1 MPLLRRRDPAL
12 SLPETTKGPTTVH
25 ILRKLGFYLVALWAA
40 VTLNFFIPR
49 LLPGSPVDAVLAK
62 LALRGPVDPGTR
74 RAIEIMLGADDDT
87 PMIQQYFAY
96 LGGLFTGDL
105 GISVTYFPT
114 PVTQIIAQSLPWTL
128 VLVGLA
134 TTITFVI
141 GMVLGTFAGW
151 KRGTWLDSL
160 IPATTILQAVPYFWL
175 ALLFIYVLAVNLD
188 LFPISGGY
196 NPSMVRPAFDY
207 PFLSN
212 AVYYGFLPALTIVL
226 SSLGGWLLGMR
237 NMMVSTLS
245 EDYILTAEAKGLSP
259 RRIMVMYAARNAM
272 LPSVSGFAIS
282 LGFVVSGS
290 IIVESVFSYPG
301 IGFTMLQAVNNNDFA
316 LMQGLFLIITVSV
329 LAANLVVD
337 LLYGVIDPRTRARG

>member
-1 MPLLRRRDPAL
+1 M
-12 SLPETTKGPTTVH
+12 H

-49 LLPGSPVDAVLAK
+49 ALPGSPVDAVLAK
-62 LALRGPVDPGTR
+62 LALRGPVSPGTR
-74 RAIEIMLGADDDT
+74 EAIEVMLGANDDRN
-87 PMIQQYFAY
+87 IVVQYFEY
-96 LGGLFTGDL
+96 LRGLVAGDL
-105 GISVTYFPT
+105 GVSVTYFPT
-114 PVTQIIAQSLPWTL
+114 PVTTVIGEALPWTL
-128 VLVGLA
+128 VLVGLS
-134 TTITFVI
+134 TTITFLI
-141 GMVLGTFAGW
+141 GMALGTVAGW
-151 KRGTWLDSL
+151 RRGTWLDSL

-175 ALLFIYVLAVNLD
+175 ALLFVYVLSVNLG
-188 LFPISGGY
+188 LFPVSGGY
-196 NPSMVRPAFDY
+196 NVTLVRPAFDY
-207 PFLSN
+207 PFVSN

-259 RRIMVMYAARNAM
+259 RRVMLMYAARNAM

-290 IIVESVFSYPG
+290 IVVETVFSYPG
-301 IGFTMLQAVNNNDFA
+301 IGFSMLQAVNNNDYS
-316 LMQGLFLIITVSV
+316 LMQGLFLVITISV

>member
-1 MPLLRRRDPAL
+1 MNL
-12 SLPETTKGPTTVH
+12 
-25 ILRKLGFYLVALWAA
+25 LRKLGFYLVALWAA

-62 LALRGPVDPGTR
+62 LALRGPVDAGTR
-74 RAIEIMLGADDDT
+74 RSIEVMLGADSEKPLAQEYID
-87 PMIQQYFAY
+87 Y
-96 LGGLFTGDL
+96 LGGLVTGDL
-105 GISVTYFPT
+105 GVSVTYFPT
-114 PVTQIIAQSLPWTL
+114 PVIEVVGQSLPWTL

-134 TTITFVI
+134 TAFTFVL
-141 GMVLGTFAGW
+141 GMVLGTVVGW
-151 KRGTWLDSL
+151 RRGTWLDSL

-175 ALLFIYVLAVNLD
+175 ALLFIYVLSVNLGM
-188 LFPISGGY
+188 FPISGGY
-196 NPSMVRPAFDY
+196 DFTLVRPAFDY

-212 AVYYGFLPALTIVL
+212 ALYHGFLPALTIVL

-245 EDYILTAEAKGLSP
+245 EDYILTAEAKGLHP
-259 RRIMVMYAARNAM
+259 RRVMLMYAARNAM

-290 IIVESVFSYPG
+290 IVVETVFSYPG
-301 IGFTMLQAVNNNDFA
+301 VGFTMLQAVQNNDYS
-316 LMQGLFLIITVSV
+316 LMQGMFLIITVSV

-337 LLYGVIDPRTRARG
+337 LLYGVIDPRTRARS

>member
-1 MPLLRRRDPAL
+1 
-12 SLPETTKGPTTVH
+12 VH
-25 ILRKLGFYLVALWAA
+25 FLRKIGFYLVALWAA

-62 LALRGPVDPGTR
+62 LALRGPVDPDTR
-74 RAIEIMLGADDDT
+74 QAIEVMLGADDDA
-87 PMIQQYFAY
+87 PLVQEYLAY
-96 LGGLFTGDL
+96 LGGLLTGDL
-105 GISVTYFPT
+105 GVSVTYFPT
-114 PVTQIIAQSLPWTL
+114 PVSQVVGQALPWTL
-128 VLVGLA
+128 ILVGLA
-134 TTITFVI
+134 TTITFLI
-141 GMVLGTFAGW
+141 GMVLGTVAGW

-175 ALLFIYVLAVNLD
+175 ALLFIYVLSVNLGW
-188 LFPISGGY
+188 FPISGGY
-196 NPSMVRPAFDY
+196 DYTLVRPAFDI

-212 AVYYGFLPALTIVL
+212 ALYYGFLPALTIVL

-259 RRIMVMYAARNAM
+259 RRVMIMYAARNAM

-290 IIVESVFSYPG
+290 IVVETVFSYPG
-301 IGFTMLQAVNNNDFA
+301 LGFTMLQAVQNNDYS
-316 LMQGLFLIITVSV
+316 LMQGMFLIITVSV

>member
-1 MPLLRRRDPAL
+1 M
-12 SLPETTKGPTTVH
+12 H

-40 VTLNFFIPR
+40 VTLNFLIPR

-62 LALRGPVDPGTR
+62 LALRGPVQPETR
-74 RAIEIMLGADDDT
+74 QAIEIMLGTDSESSLLQDYVRY
-87 PMIQQYFAY
+87 IGN
-96 LGGLFTGDL
+96 LLRGDF

-114 PVTQIIAQSLPWTL
+114 PVTEVIGQSLPWTL
-128 VLVGLA
+128 ALVGIA
-134 TTITFVI
+134 TTITFLLGI
-141 GMVLGTFAGW
+141 TLGMVAGW
-151 KRGTWLDSL
+151 RRGTWLDSL
-160 IPATTILQAVPYFWL
+160 IPSTTILQAVPYFWL
-175 ALLFIYVLAVNLD
+175 ALLFVYLFSVNLGW
-188 LFPISGGY
+188 FPVSGGY
-196 NPSMVRPAFDY
+196 DPTLVRPALDY

-212 AVYYGFLPALTIVL
+212 AIYHGFLPALTIVV

-245 EDYILTAEAKGLSP
+245 EDYILTAEAKGLAP
-259 RRIMVMYAARNAM
+259 RRVMLMYAARNAV

-290 IIVESVFSYPG
+290 IVVETVFSYPG
-301 IGFTMLQAVNNNDFA
+301 IGFTMLQAVNNNDYS

-337 LLYGVIDPRTRARG
+337 LLYGVIDPRTRARS

>member
-1 MPLLRRRDPAL
+1 M
-12 SLPETTKGPTTVH
+12 H

-49 LLPGSPVDAVLAK
+49 ALPGSPVDAVLGK
-62 LALRGPVDPGTR
+62 LALRGPVSADTR
-74 RAIEIMLGADDDT
+74 QAIEVMLGADS
-87 PMIQQYFAY
+87 QGSLLHQYLQY
-96 LGGLFTGDL
+96 LGNLLRGDL
-105 GISVTYFPT
+105 GVSVTYFPT
-114 PVTQIIAQSLPWTL
+114 PVSQVIGQSIPWTL
-128 VLVGLA
+128 ILVGVA
-134 TTITFVI
+134 TVITFVL
-141 GMVLGTFAGW
+141 GVGLGTVAGW

-160 IPATTILQAVPYFWL
+160 IPATTIMQSVPYFWL
-175 ALLFIYVLAVNLD
+175 ALLFVYVLSVNLH

-196 NPSMVRPAFDY
+196 DVTLVRPAVDY
-207 PFLSN
+207 PFISN
-212 AVYYGFLPALTIVL
+212 AIYYAFLPALTIVL

-245 EDYILTAEAKGLSP
+245 EDYILTAEAKGLHP
-259 RRIMVMYAARNAM
+259 RRIMLTYAARNAV

-290 IIVESVFSYPG
+290 IVVESVFSYPG
-301 IGFTMLQAVNNNDFA
+301 IGYTMLQAVNNNDYS

-329 LAANLVVD
+329 LAANLAVD

>member
-1 MPLLRRRDPAL
+1 MHLLR
-12 SLPETTKGPTTVH
+12 K
-25 ILRKLGFYLVALWAA
+25 IGFYLVALWAA

-49 LLPGSPVDAVLAK
+49 ALPGSPVDAVLAK
-62 LALRGPVDPGTR
+62 LALRGPVDPHTR
-74 RAIEIMLGADDDT
+74 EAIEVMLGADNDRSL
-87 PMIQQYFAY
+87 IQEYFAY

-105 GISVTYFPT
+105 GVSVTYFPT
-114 PVTQIIAQSLPWTL
+114 PVSAVVGQSLPWTL
-128 VLVGLA
+128 ILVGLA
-134 TTITFVI
+134 TTFTFLL
-141 GMVLGTFAGW
+141 GMVLGTVAGW
-151 KRGTWLDSL
+151 RRGTWLDSL

-175 ALLFIYVLAVNLD
+175 ALLFIYVLSVNLG

-196 NPSMVRPAFDY
+196 DYTLVRPAFDY

-259 RRIMVMYAARNAM
+259 RRVMLMYAARNAM

-290 IIVESVFSYPG
+290 IVVETVFSYPG
-301 IGFTMLQAVNNNDFA
+301 VGFTMLQAVQNNDYS
-316 LMQGLFLIITVSV
+316 LMQGMFLIITVSV

>member
-1 MPLLRRRDPAL
+1 MHL
-12 SLPETTKGPTTVH
+12 
-25 ILRKLGFYLVALWAA
+25 LRKLGFYLVALWAA

-49 LLPGSPVDAVLAK
+49 ALPGSPVDAVLAK
-62 LALRGPVDPGTR
+62 LALRGPVDPHTR
-74 RAIEIMLGADDDT
+74 EAIEVMLGADNDRSL
-87 PMIQQYFAY
+87 IQEYFAY

-105 GISVTYFPT
+105 GVSVTYFPT
-114 PVTQIIAQSLPWTL
+114 PVSAVVGQSLPWTL
-128 VLVGLA
+128 ILVGLA
-134 TTITFVI
+134 TTFTFLL
-141 GMVLGTFAGW
+141 GMVLGTVAGW
-151 KRGTWLDSL
+151 RRGTWLDSL

-175 ALLFIYVLAVNLD
+175 ALLFIYVLSVNLG

-196 NPSMVRPAFDY
+196 DYTLVRPAFDY

-259 RRIMVMYAARNAM
+259 RRVMIMYAARNAM

-290 IIVESVFSYPG
+290 IVVETVFSYPG
-301 IGFTMLQAVNNNDFA
+301 VGFTMLQAVQNNDYA
-316 LMQGLFLIITVSV
+316 LMQGMFLIITVSV

-337 LLYGVIDPRTRARG
+337 LLYGVIDPRTRARS

>member
-1 MPLLRRRDPAL
+1 
-12 SLPETTKGPTTVH
+12 VH
-25 ILRKLGFYLVALWAA
+25 FLRKIGFYLVALWAA

-49 LLPGSPVDAVLAK
+49 ALPGSPVDAVLAK
-62 LALRGPVDPGTR
+62 LALRGPVDPNTR
-74 RAIEIMLGADDDT
+74 EAIEVMLGADDDKSL
-87 PMIQQYFAY
+87 IDEYSAY
-96 LGGLFTGDL
+96 LAGLFRGDL

-114 PVTQIIAQSLPWTL
+114 PVTQVVGQSLPWTL

-134 TTITFVI
+134 TTITFLI

-151 KRGTWLDSL
+151 KRGTWMDSL

-175 ALLFIYVLAVNLD
+175 ALLFIYVLSVNMGV
-188 LFPISGGY
+188 FPISGGY
-196 NPSMVRPAFDY
+196 DYTLVRPALDY
-207 PFLSN
+207 PFISN
-212 AVYYGFLPALTIVL
+212 AIYYGFLPALTIVL

-259 RRIMVMYAARNAM
+259 RRVMIMYAARNAM

-290 IIVESVFSYPG
+290 IVVETVFSYPG
-301 IGFTMLQAVNNNDFA
+301 VGYTMLQAVQNNDYA
-316 LMQGLFLIITVSV
+316 LMQGMFLIITVSV

-337 LLYGVIDPRTRARG
+337 LLYGVIDPRTRARS

>member
-1 MPLLRRRDPAL
+1 M
-12 SLPETTKGPTTVH
+12 TVH
-25 ILRKLGFYLVALWAA
+25 LLRKLGFYLVALWAA

-74 RAIEIMLGADDDT
+74 RSIEIMLGADDDQ
-87 PMIQQYFAY
+87 PVIQEYVAY
-96 LGGLFTGDL
+96 LGGLFSGDL
-105 GISVTYFPT
+105 GVSVTYFPT
-114 PVTQIIAQSLPWTL
+114 PVTDIIAQALPWTL
-128 VLVGLA
+128 MLVGMA
-134 TTITFVI
+134 TVFTFI
-141 GMVLGTFAGW
+141 LGMALGTIAGW

-175 ALLFIYVLAVNLD
+175 ALLFIYVLSVNLD
-188 LFPISGGY
+188 IFPIAGGY
-196 NPSMVRPAFDY
+196 DASLVKPAFDY

-259 RRIMVMYAARNAM
+259 RRVMIMYAARNAM

-290 IIVESVFSYPG
+290 IVVETVFSYPG
-301 IGFTMLQAVNNNDFA
+301 IGFTMLQAVNNNDYS
-316 LMQGLFLIITVSV
+316 LMQGLFLIITVAV

-337 LLYGVIDPRTRARG
+337 LLYGIIDPRTRARG

>member
-1 MPLLRRRDPAL
+1 MHLLR
-12 SLPETTKGPTTVH
+12 K
-25 ILRKLGFYLVALWAA
+25 IGFYLVALWAA

-49 LLPGSPVDAVLAK
+49 ALPGSPVDAVLAK
-62 LALRGPVDPGTR
+62 LALRGPVDPHTR
-74 RAIEIMLGADDDT
+74 EAIEVMLGADNDRSLF
-87 PMIQQYFAY
+87 QEYFAY

-105 GISVTYFPT
+105 GVSVTYFPT
-114 PVTQIIAQSLPWTL
+114 PVSAVVGQSLPWTL
-128 VLVGLA
+128 ILVGLA
-134 TTITFVI
+134 TTFTFLL
-141 GMVLGTFAGW
+141 GMVLGTVAGW
-151 KRGTWLDSL
+151 RRGTWLDSL
-160 IPATTILQAVPYFWL
+160 IPATTILQAAPYFWL
-175 ALLFIYVLAVNLD
+175 ALLFIYVLSVNLG

-196 NPSMVRPAFDY
+196 DYTLVRPAFDY

-259 RRIMVMYAARNAM
+259 RRVMIMYAARNAM

-290 IIVESVFSYPG
+290 IVVETVFSYPG
-301 IGFTMLQAVNNNDFA
+301 VGFTMLQAVQNNDYP
-316 LMQGLFLIITVSV
+316 LMQGMFLIITVSV

>member
-1 MPLLRRRDPAL
+1 M
-12 SLPETTKGPTTVH
+12 H

-49 LLPGSPVDAVLAK
+49 ALPGSPVDAVLAK
-62 LALRGPVDPGTR
+62 LALRGPVSPGTR
-74 RAIEIMLGADDDT
+74 EAIEVMLGASDDRS
-87 PMIQQYFAY
+87 IVVQYVEY
-96 LGGLFTGDL
+96 LRGLVVGDL
-105 GISVTYFPT
+105 GVSVTYFPT
-114 PVTQIIAQSLPWTL
+114 PVTTVIGEALPWTL
-128 VLVGLA
+128 VLVGLS
-134 TTITFVI
+134 TTITFLL
-141 GMVLGTFAGW
+141 GMTLGTMAGW
-151 KRGTWLDSL
+151 RRGTWLDSL

-175 ALLFIYVLAVNLD
+175 ALLFVYVLSVNLGM
-188 LFPISGGY
+188 FPVSGGY
-196 NPSMVRPAFDY
+196 DVSLVRPAFDY

-212 AVYYGFLPALTIVL
+212 AVYYGTLPALTIVL

-259 RRIMVMYAARNAM
+259 RRVMLMYAARNAM

-290 IIVESVFSYPG
+290 IVVETVFSYPG
-301 IGFTMLQAVNNNDFA
+301 IGFAMLQAVNNNDYS
-316 LMQGLFLIITVSV
+316 LMQGLFLVITVSV

>member
-1 MPLLRRRDPAL
+1 MNL
-12 SLPETTKGPTTVH
+12 
-25 ILRKLGFYLVALWAA
+25 LRKLGFYLVALWAA

-62 LALRGPVDPGTR
+62 LALRGPVDAGTR
-74 RAIEIMLGADDDT
+74 RSIEVMLGADSEKPLAQEYID
-87 PMIQQYFAY
+87 Y
-96 LGGLFTGDL
+96 LGGLVTGDL
-105 GISVTYFPT
+105 GVSVTYFPT
-114 PVTQIIAQSLPWTL
+114 PVIEVVGQSLPWTL

-134 TTITFVI
+134 TAFTFVL
-141 GMVLGTFAGW
+141 GMVLGTVVGW
-151 KRGTWLDSL
+151 RRGTWLDSL

-175 ALLFIYVLAVNLD
+175 ALLFIYVLSVNLGM
-188 LFPISGGY
+188 FPISGGY
-196 NPSMVRPAFDY
+196 DFTLVRPAFDY

-212 AVYYGFLPALTIVL
+212 ALYHGFLPALTIVL

-259 RRIMVMYAARNAM
+259 RRVMLMYAARNAM

-290 IIVESVFSYPG
+290 IVVETVFSYPG
-301 IGFTMLQAVNNNDFA
+301 VGFTMLQAVQNNDYS
-316 LMQGLFLIITVSV
+316 LMQGMFLIITVSV

-337 LLYGVIDPRTRARG
+337 LLYGVIDPRTRARS

>member
-1 MPLLRRRDPAL
+1 M
-12 SLPETTKGPTTVH
+12 H
-25 ILRKLGFYLVALWAA
+25 FLRKTGFYLVALWAA

-49 LLPGSPVDAVLAK
+49 ALPGSPVDAVLAK
-62 LALRGPVDPGTR
+62 LALRGPVDPSTR
-74 RAIEIMLGADDDT
+74 EAIEVMLGADDDT
-87 PMIQQYFAY
+87 SLFEEYFAY
-96 LGGLFTGDL
+96 LAGLFRGDL

-114 PVTQIIAQSLPWTL
+114 PVSQVVGQSLPWTL

-134 TTITFVI
+134 TTITFII
-141 GMVLGTFAGW
+141 GMVLGTVAGW

-175 ALLFIYVLAVNLD
+175 ALLFIYVLSVNMG
-188 LFPISGGY
+188 LFPIAGGY
-196 NPSMVRPAFDY
+196 DYTLVRPALDY

-259 RRIMVMYAARNAM
+259 HRVMIMYAARNAM

-290 IIVESVFSYPG
+290 IVVETVFSYPG
-301 IGFTMLQAVNNNDFA
+301 VGYTMLQAVQNNDYS

-337 LLYGVIDPRTRARG
+337 LLYGVIDPRTRARS

>member
-1 MPLLRRRDPAL
+1 MHLLR
-12 SLPETTKGPTTVH
+12 K
-25 ILRKLGFYLVALWAA
+25 IGFYLVALWAA

-49 LLPGSPVDAVLAK
+49 ALPGSPVDAVLAK
-62 LALRGPVDPGTR
+62 LALRGPVDPHTR
-74 RAIEIMLGADDDT
+74 EAIEVMLGADNDRSL
-87 PMIQQYFAY
+87 IQEYFAY

-105 GISVTYFPT
+105 GVSVTYFPT
-114 PVTQIIAQSLPWTL
+114 PVSAVVGQSLPWTL
-128 VLVGLA
+128 ILVGLA
-134 TTITFVI
+134 TTFTFLL
-141 GMVLGTFAGW
+141 GMVLGTVAGW
-151 KRGTWLDSL
+151 RRGTWLDSL

-175 ALLFIYVLAVNLD
+175 ALLFIYVLSVNLGV
-188 LFPISGGY
+188 FPISGGY
-196 NPSMVRPAFDY
+196 DYTLVRPAFDY

-259 RRIMVMYAARNAM
+259 RRVMIMYAARNAM

-290 IIVESVFSYPG
+290 IVVETVFSYPG
-301 IGFTMLQAVNNNDFA
+301 VGFTMLQAVQNNDYP
-316 LMQGLFLIITVSV
+316 LMQGMFLIITVSV